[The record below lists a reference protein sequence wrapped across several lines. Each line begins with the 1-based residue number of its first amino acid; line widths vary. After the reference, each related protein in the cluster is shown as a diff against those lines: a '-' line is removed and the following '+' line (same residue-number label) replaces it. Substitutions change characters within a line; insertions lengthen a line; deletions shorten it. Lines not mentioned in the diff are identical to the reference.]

1 MARSTSAIRPLLL
14 SIPDAAAALGIGR
27 TLVNELVSMGELASI
42 KIGGRRLVR
51 LDAIEQY
58 VASRTV
64 SSRKTR
70 AKSEQAA

>member
-14 SIPDAAAALGIGR
+14 SIPDAAEALGIGR
-27 TLVNELVSMGELASI
+27 TLVNQLVSRGELASI
-42 KIGGRRLVR
+42 KIAGRRLVR

-58 VASRTV
+58 VVSRTV
-64 SSRKTR
+64 SNRKTR